1 MWVIRQPPILATVVA
16 LTTRW
21 DSSGPLSS
29 EGVVFMRRITLVLGV
44 AVVMAAMIALIV
56 GSALAK
62 DSNRAKTKYTDP
74 ISGYEYHAVS
84 PSLSATGE
92 GIGQFRAT
100 VDPEEGDLPG
110 QLDATIYYTG
120 LPAGPNV
127 TSEITHGTWILCS
140 HGFTAPPLDISVNPP
155 TPIPPVC
162 NADSTVALQGV
173 VRGGTIRWQEE
184 GYYVLSPLGTP
195 LWIGKADVKGPLAIT
210 GGTVCGVPV
219 EKGSGKFKGTL
230 DHSPLTLPP
239 DPITG
244 LRHPPTV
251 VGTITLKFQVKKAS
265 HGKCHHHNK
274 NGGHHNSGGHNGG
287 DDDD

>member
-1 MWVIRQPPILATVVA
+1 
-16 LTTRW
+16 
-21 DSSGPLSS
+21 
-29 EGVVFMRRITLVLGV
+29 MRRISLVLGV
-44 AVVMAAMIALIV
+44 AVVMAAIIALTV

-74 ISGYEYHAVS
+74 ISGYEYNAVS
-84 PSLSATGE
+84 PRLSATGE
-92 GIGQFRAT
+92 GIAQFRAT

-120 LPAGPNV
+120 PPAGPNV

-140 HGFTAPPLDISVNPP
+140 HGFTSPPLDIRVNPP

-162 NADSTVALQGV
+162 NAGTPDTTIALQGI
-173 VRGGTIRWQEE
+173 VRGGTIRWREK

-195 LWIGKADVKGPLAIT
+195 LWIGIADVKGPLGIT

-219 EKGSGKFKGTL
+219 ERGSGKFEGTL

-244 LRHPPTV
+244 LRQPPTV

-274 NGGHHNSGGHNGG
+274 NGGHHNGGGHNGG
-287 DDDD
+287 DDDDD

>member
-1 MWVIRQPPILATVVA
+1 VK
-16 LTTRW
+16 
-21 DSSGPLSS
+21 
-29 EGVVFMRRITLVLGV
+29 GVVFMRRITLVLGV
-44 AVVMAAMIALIV
+44 AVVMAAMIALTV
-56 GSALAK
+56 SSALAK

-74 ISGYEYHAVS
+74 ISGYEYYAVS
-84 PSLSATGE
+84 PRLSATGE

-110 QLDATIYYTG
+110 ELDATIYYTG

-140 HGFTAPPLDISVNPP
+140 HGFTAPPLDIRVNPP
-155 TPIPPVC
+155 TPIPPEC
-162 NADSTVALQGV
+162 NAGTPDPGSTIALQGV
-173 VRGGTIRWQEE
+173 VRGGTIRWREE

-195 LWIGKADVKGPLAIT
+195 LWIGKADVKSPLGIT
-210 GGTVCGVPV
+210 GGTVYGVPV

-244 LRHPPTV
+244 LRQPPTV
-251 VGTITLKFQVKKAS
+251 VGTLRLKFLDVRDGNDLDTAEDGK
-265 HGKCHHHNK
+265 GRCPKCHSHQRQRDDLDTANDG
-274 NGGHHNSGGHNGG
+274 NGVDN
-287 DDDD
+287 

>member
-1 MWVIRQPPILATVVA
+1 
-16 LTTRW
+16 
-21 DSSGPLSS
+21 
-29 EGVVFMRRITLVLGV
+29 MRRITLVLGV
-44 AVVMAAMIALIV
+44 AVVMAAMFALTV

-74 ISGYEYHAVS
+74 ISGYEYYAVS
-84 PSLSATGE
+84 PRLSATGE
-92 GIGQFRAT
+92 GIGQFRAI

-110 QLDATIYYTG
+110 ELDATIYYTG

-140 HGFTAPPLDISVNPP
+140 HGFTAPPLDIRVNPP
-155 TPIPPVC
+155 TPIPPEC
-162 NADSTVALQGV
+162 NAGTPDPGSTIALQGV
-173 VRGGTIRWQEE
+173 VRGGTIRWREE

-195 LWIGKADVKGPLAIT
+195 LWIGKADVKSPLGIT
-210 GGTVCGVPV
+210 GGTVYGVPV

-244 LRHPPTV
+244 LRQPPTV
-251 VGTITLKFQVKKAS
+251 VGTLRLKFLDVRDGNDLDTAEDGK
-265 HGKCHHHNK
+265 GRCPKCHSHQRQRDDLDTANDG
-274 NGGHHNSGGHNGG
+274 NGVDN
-287 DDDD
+287 

>member
-1 MWVIRQPPILATVVA
+1 
-16 LTTRW
+16 
-21 DSSGPLSS
+21 
-29 EGVVFMRRITLVLGV
+29 MRRITLVLGV
-44 AVVMAAMIALIV
+44 AVVMAAMIALSV

-74 ISGYEYHAVS
+74 ISGYEYYAVS
-84 PSLSATGE
+84 PRLSATGE

-110 QLDATIYYTG
+110 ELDATIYYTG

-140 HGFTAPPLDISVNPP
+140 HGFTSPPLDTRVNPP
-155 TPIPPVC
+155 TPIPPEC
-162 NADSTVALQGV
+162 NAGTPEPDSTIALQGI
-173 VRGGTIRWQEE
+173 VRGGTIRWREE
-184 GYYVLSPLGTP
+184 GYYVMSPLGTP
-195 LWIGKADVKGPLAIT
+195 LWIGKAVVKGPLAIT
-210 GGTVCGVPV
+210 GGTVYGVPV

-251 VGTITLKFQVKKAS
+251 VGTLRLKFLDVRD
-265 HGKCHHHNK
+265 
-274 NGGHHNSGGHNGG
+274 G
-287 DDDD
+287 DDLDTANDGNGVDN